1 LVQHLIKHLITAL
14 SKEGEIEDAKG
25 LMRLMDSHG
34 LHADIYTYSV
44 LMSGYT
50 RKEAWL
56 VKLMLC
62 FGKQRRFIENKAVL
76 LITLLF
82 MVTARWRS
90 FLRV

>member
-1 LVQHLIKHLITAL
+1 MESQ
-14 SKEGEIEDAKG
+14 
-25 LMRLMDSHG
+25 G
-34 LHADIYTYSV
+34 LHPDIYTYSV

-82 MVTARWRS
+82 MVTVRWRS